1 MILLPRERNVRRNGC
16 DLKRE
21 TLIGVTVKTL
31 MTTAA
36 ATTTMLSAT
45 PLGIVHR
52 VVLSTI

>member
-1 MILLPRERNVRRNGC
+1 MILLPRERNVQRNGC

-36 ATTTMLSAT
+36 AATTLSAT

>member
-36 ATTTMLSAT
+36 ATTALSAT
-45 PLGIVHR
+45 LGIVHR